1 MNKTTKIITVCAI
14 IAMLMSIATTV
25 FGLGV
30 TPQKPTDGKIEE
42 IGGKVIGIIQVF
54 GNVIA
59 VGMLIVLGI
68 KYMMGSAEDK
78 AEYKKSMIPYLV
90 GAVLIFAGA
99 NLANVIYSAI
109 NTTVGTTTP

>member
-1 MNKTTKIITVCAI
+1 MNKTTKIITACAV
-14 IAMLMSIATTV
+14 IAMLLSITTTV

-30 TPQKPTDGKIEE
+30 TIQQPTSNGIQT
-42 IGGKVIGIIQVF
+42 IGGKVIGIIQVI
-54 GNVIA
+54 GNVLA

-68 KYMMGSAEDK
+68 IYMLGSAEDK

-99 NLANVIYSAI
+99 NLANVIYEAI
-109 NTTVGTTTP
+109 NTTVTV

>member
-1 MNKTTKIITVCAI
+1 MNKTTKIITIFAI
-14 IAMLMSIATTV
+14 IAILLSVTNVV
-25 FGLGV
+25 FGLGI
-30 TPQKPTDGKIEE
+30 TIQQPQDSGIKT

-68 KYMMGSAEDK
+68 KYMLGSAEDK
-78 AEYKKSMIPYLV
+78 AEYKKSMIPYLI

-99 NLANVIYSAI
+99 NLADVIYNAI
-109 NTTVGTTTP
+109 NTTVTGV